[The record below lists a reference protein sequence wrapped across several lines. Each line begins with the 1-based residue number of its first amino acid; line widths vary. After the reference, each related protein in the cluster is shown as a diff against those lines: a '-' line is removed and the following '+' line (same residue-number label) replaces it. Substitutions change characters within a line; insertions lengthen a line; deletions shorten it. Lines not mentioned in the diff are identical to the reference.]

1 MNIPCFFHGFKPWK
15 NPWLLYRGN
24 KQKFS
29 GPNSVLIDDRGDLR
43 EAWEARGGIF
53 IHHTSA
59 LESIRQLRG
68 LVNQGIQGILQL
80 VRCE

>member
-1 MNIPCFFHGFKPWK
+1 MDIYQ
-15 NPWLLYRGN
+15 NPWFNRGN

-29 GPNSVLIDDRGDLR
+29 GPNCVLIDDRGDLR

-68 LVNQGIQGILQL
+68 WVDFTA
-80 VRCE
+80 R